1 MKILITGGAGF
12 IGTNLCHKLLQ
23 ENHSITVIDDL
34 STGLEHNL
42 TKEVNL
48 KIGSILD
55 TELVAKLVESS
66 EAVVHLA
73 ARGSVPRSIKNPKAT
88 HDVNATGTQI
98 VLEAAKNRGAHFIFS
113 SSSSV
118 YGLNTALP
126 KDEQMILKPATPYAA
141 SKMAAEGLALSYAIT
156 YKLPVTTFRFFNVY
170 GPYQRA
176 DHEYAAVIPKWINK
190 CMNNDE
196 LIVFGDGE
204 QTRDFTYVDTV
215 TDLITLTIN
224 KPIIHPE
231 PINLAYGNKIS
242 LNIIVE
248 LLRKEFPNLKVR
260 YEDSRSGDI
269 KHSENNPLLINS
281 IFGSIKSNN
290 FDDSLK
296 KTINWMRNYA

>member
-12 IGTNLCHKLLQ
+12 IGSNLCQKLLQ

-42 TKEVNL
+42 TKEINL
-48 KIGSILD
+48 EIGSVLD
-55 TELVAKLVESS
+55 TELVTKLVEKS

-98 VLEAAKNRGAHFIFS
+98 VLEATKNRGAHFIFS

-118 YGLNTALP
+118 YGLNTTLP

-141 SKMAAEGLALSYAIT
+141 SKMAAEGLALSYATT
-156 YKLPVTTFRFFNVY
+156 YKMPITTFRFFNVY
-170 GPYQRA
+170 GPHQRA

-190 CMNNDE
+190 CINYEE
-196 LIVFGDGE
+196 LTVFGDGE

-215 TDLITLTIN
+215 TDLISLSIN
-224 KPIIHPE
+224 KSIIHAE

-242 LNIIVE
+242 LNMIIE

-260 YEDSRSGDI
+260 YEGTRSGDI
-269 KHSENNPLLINS
+269 KHSENNPQLINS
-281 IFGSIKSNN
+281 IFGSRKSYS
-290 FDDSLK
+290 FEDSLN
-296 KTINWMRNYA
+296 KTIHWMRNSA